1 MLYGLEIAP
10 AVTLNASNIA
20 LFLQEVDVHFI
31 FWKAKAERYFRGKK
45 KEGDLSCYVVANKL
59 LPPHEARNSPK
70 YKVRLKTVRS

>member
-45 KEGDLSCYVVANKL
+45 KGGGLEL
-59 LPPHEARNSPK
+59 LCGCK
-70 YKVRLKTVRS
+70 